1 MNAIQD
7 RGDPSGVALVHVGL
21 VGHHLGIREQH
32 LDVRDAIVL
41 SMTKSIGTERAGR
54 ILLGGSQERS
64 LVLMA
69 KHDALG
75 GGSGAVVFKDVRHWF
90 SFFRRM
96 SDGAIIGIILRF
108 GIILIGGT
116 FAALIQRKAD
126 QAEDDVLLILIQTDV
141 VQNIAIGSLAVV
153 LVGDVLVLVFLV
165 GFFILR
171 ILEIEF
177 LAMEQVLIVVD
188 DRLILK
194 FIITIVIGMSH
205 SDVLDERA
213 GVRSGQDQAHLADVA
228 MDHVRSILPEMVG
241 VDGQRR
247 NIAVFHGLLGVLSA
261 LGVIE
266 EAVAIHAVLAI
277 LQDGVTKHVLRRRMV
292 VLIDQRH
299 LLTIAIGK
307 GIMTD
312 DATIG
317 ATKIVTGRVSAEVTL
332 HTDYS
337 FLCSLSDADWS
348 TSSV

>member
-1 MNAIQD
+1 
-7 RGDPSGVALVHVGL
+7 
-21 VGHHLGIREQH
+21 
-32 LDVRDAIVL
+32 
-41 SMTKSIGTERAGR
+41 
-54 ILLGGSQERS
+54 
-64 LVLMA
+64 MA

-96 SDGAIIGIILRF
+96 SDGVIIGIILRF

-141 VQNIAIGSLAVV
+141 VQNIAIGSLAV
-153 LVGDVLVLVFLV
+153 LMSEVLVLVFTV
-165 GFFILR
+165 GFLILR

-177 LAMEQVLIVVD
+177 LAMEQVLIIVD

-194 FIITIVIGMSH
+194 FIVTIVIGMSH

-213 GVRSGQDQAHLADVA
+213 GVRSSQDQAHLTDVA
-228 MDHVRSILPEMVG
+228 MDHVRSVLPEMVG

-247 NIAVFHGLLGVLSA
+247 NIAVLDGLLGVLPT

-277 LQDGVTKHVLRRRMV
+277 LQDCVTKHVLRRRMV

-299 LLTIAIGK
+299 LLTIAIGE
-307 GIMTD
+307 GIVTD